1 MRTGSGG
8 HNIRLAAPSAYK
20 RLAYPRPFHVR
31 PPTAMPAPTSPLPD
45 WLQAAGA
52 SGHLTN
58 VLQVLGKREKERI
71 ALSNASR
78 HKNNPS
84 MTHRIAHLPST
95 LLKNDATIKH
105 YSISIASH
113 PEHRRYNRYADVTP
127 YDRTRVV
134 VGHNG
139 SEEIS
144 GRYLNASWVRELY
157 GGKWWIAS
165 QAPLPETTHAFLTV
179 ILEPISPPPAVSQKC
194 KPVTGSVSRVR
205 TVVQLTQD
213 VESGMRKA
221 HAYIPP
227 HVGDS
232 WVSAPE
238 SNCGAKPLKITLL
251 DATHIE
257 DAHCIQS
264 TVSIQPLNSMKVADA
279 IGEPV
284 VFKHMLFSSWPD
296 HSVPKPEDRAALLR
310 FARLVD
316 QTNRDL
322 SLQPAAVRDGLDP
335 DPPIIA
341 GCSAGI
347 GRTGSF
353 IALSSLLRA
362 SRFLPPPSSLL
373 HEPNQELPPL
383 EPSLLGPLPE
393 ELREDRVAQEIDAL
407 REQRPGMVQRP
418 DQVQLI
424 FECLMMAF
432 ATEKPAGSDS

>member
-1 MRTGSGG
+1 M
-8 HNIRLAAPSAYK
+8 
-20 RLAYPRPFHVR
+20 
-31 PPTAMPAPTSPLPD
+31 PTSTNTATSLPE
-45 WLQAAGA
+45 WLEHAQKF
-52 SGHLTN
+52 GHLAT
-58 VLQVLGKREKERI
+58 VLQVLTKREKERI

-78 HKNNPS
+78 HKSNPS
-84 MTHRIAHLPST
+84 RTHRITHLPST
-95 LLKNDATIKH
+95 LIKNDEAVKH
-105 YSISIASH
+105 YSISVACH
-113 PEHRRYNRYADVTP
+113 PDHINYNRYTDVTP
-127 YDRTRVV
+127 YDRTRVI

-139 SEEIS
+139 LEEPS
-144 GRYLNASWVRELY
+144 GRYLNASWVRELA

-165 QAPLPETTHAFLTV
+165 QAPLPDTIHAFLTV
-179 ILEPISPPPAVSQKC
+179 ILEPISPPPAVAQNIQ
-194 KPVTGSVSRVR
+194 PITGSISRVR
-205 TVVQLTQD
+205 TVVQLTRD

-227 HVGDS
+227 NVGDS
-232 WVSAPE
+232 WVSASEPGC
-238 SNCGAKPLKITLL
+238 NAKPLKITLL
-251 DATHIE
+251 DVAQINE
-257 DAHCIQS
+257 AHCLQS
-264 TVSIQPLNSMKVADA
+264 TVSIQPLKSMNAADA
-279 IGEPV
+279 VGEPV

-296 HSVPKPEDRAALLR
+296 HSVPQPEDRAALLR
-310 FARLVD
+310 FLHLVD

-322 SLQPAAVRDGLDP
+322 SSQPAAARDSLDP
-335 DPPIIA
+335 DPPIIV

-362 SRFLPPPSSLL
+362 YRFLLPPCSFL

-393 ELREDRVAQEIDAL
+393 EVREDRVAQEVDAL

-432 ATEKPAGSDS
+432 ATQKPVDP